1 MHEYIESIVNESI
14 VPSHMLVFFLFLVDE
29 EYSTPSQN
37 FVAGGATG
45 AVSAI
50 ILNPLSTIR
59 YKTWGRDVNRGMARE
74 VAGMVR
80 DSGSFRPFFNGLAPT
95 IARDIVFG
103 GCYTWLRL
111 QIQCWG
117 DLPPK
122 EQWKANL
129 IAAGLATIVSG
140 PFNYVRNIHYATSSR
155 DTADGTLQVLRKLVA
170 NVNDQPTRIQKVQY
184 LQNRLRIGWGTMR
197 VALGVAF
204 GHSVYDWLHTN
215 TKHLF
220 AP

>member
-1 MHEYIESIVNESI
+1 VHPLFLIICS
-14 VPSHMLVFFLFLVDE
+14 FLFLFVVDE

-59 YKTWGRDVNRGMARE
+59 YKTWGRDVNRGMAKE

-95 IARDIVFG
+95 IARDVVFG

-111 QIQCWG
+111 QIQFWG
-117 DLPPK
+117 DLPPN

-129 IAAGLATIVSG
+129 IAAGLATVASG

-155 DTADGTLQVLRKLVA
+155 DTADGTLQVLRKLA
-170 NVNDQPTRIQKVQY
+170 ADVNDQPTRIQKLHF

-197 VALGVAF
+197 VAMGVAF

-220 AP
+220 VP